1 MIFAWLEKLRA
12 HTLFTVLL
20 FAERRGESDTC
31 STGNTTIILPEI
43 ESTRGVEAPD
53 GKSPIND
60 LLGMLSV

>member
-1 MIFAWLEKLRA
+1 MTREIA
-12 HTLFTVLL
+12 HLYLLCVLL

-31 STGNTTIILPEI
+31 STGSTTIVLPKI
-43 ESTRGVEAPD
+43 ESTRGIETPD